1 MAMYDI
7 TRQEYG
13 PFNFI
18 AGDLNIV
25 REGYEVGAGGV
36 KRFAPVKLDE
46 NGKVVAINAP
56 TEASG
61 DDPATN
67 DPADVIGIAVAAAD
81 EGENTVVY
89 ETGEFYGDALA
100 LETGVTVQMLR
111 PYLRKCNIYLRE
123 GR

>member
-7 TRQEYG
+7 STQKYD

-18 AGDLNIV
+18 AGDLKIV

-36 KRFAPVKLDE
+36 KRFAPVQLAD
-46 NGKVVAINAP
+46 GKAVAI
-56 TEASG
+56 ASG
-61 DDPATN
+61 DEAN
-67 DPADVIGIAVAAAD
+67 AIGIAIGAAE

-89 ETGEFYGDALA
+89 ETGEFYADALV
-100 LETGVTVQMLR
+100 LEEGVSIDDLR
-111 PYLRKCNIYLRE
+111 IALRKCNIYLRE